1 MLKSLKNLG
10 LIFFALFLAACA
22 STPVKD
28 VEEVETSPVEVI
40 ASGQTEEKPEWVT
53 VVEDEFFVSQET
65 IQYGDGFIDGYR
77 LYEYNDNGQILK
89 KTYIGSD
96 EAVVSEELFYYEEG
110 LLVRSEYISGNEII
124 SQSAFSYNSD
134 KQLVEES
141 FMTPTGELQG
151 VSSYEYDKKG
161 RRIKWISGDSGGI
174 PMMYTEYEYEKD
186 RISRM
191 SYFLPTGEMEGYT
204 LLEYEGSELISEAT
218 YSASSKLEKKTEY
231 LFQEDVLVKSL
242 FYYGKNVSRT
252 VEYSYGENGNV
263 IEEKTLNRNG
273 DVTDIVLK
281 EYIVIPV
288 TKQVLK

>member
-1 MLKSLKNLG
+1 
-10 LIFFALFLAACA
+10 
-22 STPVKD
+22 
-28 VEEVETSPVEVI
+28 
-40 ASGQTEEKPEWVT
+40 
-53 VVEDEFFVSQET
+53 
-65 IQYGDGFIDGYR
+65 
-77 LYEYNDNGQILK
+77 
-89 KTYIGSD
+89 
-96 EAVVSEELFYYEEG
+96 
-110 LLVRSEYISGNEII
+110 
-124 SQSAFSYNSD
+124 
-134 KQLVEES
+134 
-141 FMTPTGELQG
+141 MTPTGELQG

-252 VEYSYGENGNV
+252 IEYSYGENGNV